1 MIILVIGY
9 PVVRVF
15 YRLGRAGEVVEQL
28 IASTEI
34 PEDTMLTAIAGSS
47 QPPVAPDQ
55 EA

>member
-1 MIILVIGY
+1 M
-9 PVVRVF
+9 RVF
-15 YRLGRAGEVVEQL
+15 YHLGRAGEVVEQL

-34 PEDTMLTAIAGSS
+34 PEDTVRFLAAIAGAS